1 MPLGKLGAQKSPR
14 WAHFLETYAE
24 DRGQPSEQETPAGR
38 QRLREGVSVT
48 REVMAGKTAMY
59 GGTGGTQIKDATY
72 RRGCCS

>member
-38 QRLREGVSVT
+38 QRLREGVPVHI
-48 REVMAGKTAMY
+48 RV
-59 GGTGGTQIKDATY
+59 
-72 RRGCCS
+72 CL